1 MSAVSMK
8 NKVTQ
13 HTYISLL
20 RGINISGQKII
31 KIDELKKL
39 YESCGFRNVKS
50 YIQSGNIIFEFPS
63 DSPEKLVKII
73 EKTIK
78 DTFSFD
84 VTVIMRTPDE
94 FEKIT
99 QINPFAKTKPVERL
113 YVTFLSDTIN
123 ERKTDLLNNYKSGDE
138 DFRLIGKELYLYYP
152 NGYGKTKLT
161 NNIIEAK
168 LGVKATT
175 RNWNTVNKLFEMS
188 KEL

>member
-1 MSAVSMK
+1 MPAVSMK

-13 HTYISLL
+13 YTYISLL
-20 RGINISGQKII
+20 RGINVSGQKII
-31 KIDELKKL
+31 KIDELKKM

-50 YIQSGNIIFEFPS
+50 YIQSGNIIFETPS
-63 DSPEKLVKII
+63 GTPEKLVKMI
-73 EKTIK
+73 EKRIK
-78 DTFSFD
+78 DLFSFD

-99 QINPFAKTKPVERL
+99 RVNPFAKTKPVEKL
-113 YVTFLSDTIN
+113 YVTFLSETIN
-123 ERKTDLLNNYKSGDE
+123 ERKTELLIKYKSDKE
-138 DFRLIGKELYLYYP
+138 DFGLIGNELYLYYP
-152 NGYGKTKLT
+152 DGAGRTKLT
-161 NNIIEAK
+161 NNIIESK